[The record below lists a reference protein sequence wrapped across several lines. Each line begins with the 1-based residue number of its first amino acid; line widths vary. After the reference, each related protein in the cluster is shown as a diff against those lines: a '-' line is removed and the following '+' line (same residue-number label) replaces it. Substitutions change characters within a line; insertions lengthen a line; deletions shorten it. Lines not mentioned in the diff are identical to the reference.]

1 MADPNETNEGRSEEL
16 STDEL
21 KSVSGG
27 MKDVDV
33 AEESVIFKGI
43 NRNEFRK
50 SPEGSGSGKTLK
62 DWKKGDSFE
71 EIKVT

>member
-1 MADPNETNEGRSEEL
+1 MADHYKTNEQVNEEL
-16 STDEL
+16 STDQL

-33 AEESVIFKGI
+33 AEESFKGI
-43 NRNEFRK
+43 NRDEFRK
-50 SPEGSGSGKTLK
+50 SPQGSGSGKTLK